1 MELSDLR
8 IFRTVAREGGIV
20 RAARRLHRV
29 PSNITTRIQQL
40 EASIGVQLFTRER
53 NRLAL
58 SQSGERLLVHADRML
73 RMADEVRSAI
83 AGDAPSGVLRLGALE
98 STTASR
104 LPAILAAYHKAYP
117 DVSVELITGTND
129 ALTAAVLDRRV
140 EAAFVAEA
148 PVGKDLAHQPLFRE
162 RLVIISAAGHVPI
175 RRPQDVDG
183 DSVIAFPNGCHY
195 RRVLQR
201 WLGERRLPSIRVLE
215 LGSYHAI
222 VACVASGTG
231 IALAP
236 ESVLETVQHAT
247 VTRHPLP
254 KVYGDVVT
262 PLVWRASEQ
271 SPALIALREMLA
283 GKKPGASRVSPRMAR
298 ASSRGVDGR

>member
-1 MELSDLR
+1 MELSDLH
-8 IFRTVAREGGIV
+8 IFRTVVREGGIV

-40 EASIGVQLFTRER
+40 EASVGVQLFTREH

-58 SQSGERLLVHADRML
+58 SQSGERLLVYADRML
-73 RMADEVRSAI
+73 LLSDEARSVI
-83 AGDAPSGVLRLGALE
+83 AGTAPSGVLRLGALE

-104 LPAILAAYHKAYP
+104 LPSVLAAYHKAFP
-117 DVSVELITGTND
+117 DVQVELITGTND
-129 ALTAAVLDRRV
+129 ALTAAVIDRRV
-140 EAAFVAEA
+140 DAAFVAEA
-148 PVGKDLAHQPLFRE
+148 PAGNELAHEPLFRE
-162 RLVIISAAGHVPI
+162 RLVIIAAASHAPI

-183 DSVIAFPNGCHY
+183 DSVIAFPNGCYY

-236 ESVLETVQHAT
+236 ESVLETVQHAA
-247 VTRHPLP
+247 VTRHALP
-254 KVYGDVVT
+254 KVHSDIVT
-262 PLVWRASEQ
+262 PLIWRAAEQ
-271 SPALIALREMLA
+271 SLALSALRELLVRQRSTSKS
-283 GKKPGASRVSPRMAR
+283 KKSGALQM
-298 ASSRGVDGR
+298 

>member
-1 MELSDLR
+1 MMELSDLH

-40 EASIGVQLFTRER
+40 EASMGVQLFTRER

-58 SQSGERLLVHADRML
+58 SQSGERLLVHAERML
-73 RMADEVRSAI
+73 RLADEARSDI
-83 AGDAPSGVLRLGALE
+83 SGTAPSGVLRLGALE
-98 STTASR
+98 STAASR

-117 DVSVELITGTND
+117 DVSVELMTGTND
-129 ALTAAVLDRRV
+129 ALTAAVVDRRV
-140 EAAFVAEA
+140 DAAFVAEA
-148 PVGKDLAHQPLFRE
+148 PASRELAHLPLFRE
-162 RLVIISAAGHVPI
+162 RLVIISAATHALI
-175 RRPQDVDG
+175 HRAQDVDG
-183 DSVIAFPNGCHY
+183 DSVIAFPNGCYY

-231 IALAP
+231 IALVP
-236 ESVLETVQHAT
+236 ESVLDTVQHAA

-254 KVYGDVVT
+254 KVHSDVVT
-262 PLVWRASEQ
+262 PLIWRAAEQ
-271 SPALIALREMLA
+271 SPALMALRNLLA
-283 GKKPGASRVSPRMAR
+283 GQRATDRVRAR
-298 ASSRGVDGR
+298 S

>member
-1 MELSDLR
+1 MELSDLH

-40 EASIGVQLFTRER
+40 EASMGVQLFTRER

-58 SQSGERLLVHADRML
+58 SQSGERLLVHAERML
-73 RMADEVRSAI
+73 RLADEARNDIS
-83 AGDAPSGVLRLGALE
+83 GTAPSGLLRLGALE
-98 STTASR
+98 STAASR
-104 LPAILAAYHKAYP
+104 LPAILAAYHKVYP
-117 DVSVELITGTND
+117 DVSVELMTGTND
-129 ALTAAVLDRRV
+129 ALTAAVLERRV

-148 PVGKDLAHQPLFRE
+148 PATGELAHQPLFRE
-162 RLVIISAAGHVPI
+162 RLVIISAVTHAPI
-175 RRPQDVDG
+175 RRAQDVAG
-183 DSVIAFPNGCHY
+183 DSVIAFPNGCYY

-201 WLGERRLPSIRVLE
+201 WLGERRMPSVRVLE

-231 IALAP
+231 IALTP
-236 ESVLETVQHAT
+236 ESVLETVQHAA

-254 KVYGDVVT
+254 KVHSDVVT
-262 PLVWRASEQ
+262 PLIWRASEQ
-271 SPALIALREMLA
+271 SPALLGLRDLLS
-283 GKKPGASRVSPRMAR
+283 GQRVTDRMRAR
-298 ASSRGVDGR
+298 A

>member
-1 MELSDLR
+1 MELSDLH
-8 IFRTVAREGGIV
+8 IFRTVVREGGIV

-53 NRLAL
+53 RRLAL
-58 SQSGERLLVHADRML
+58 SQSGERLLVYADRML
-73 RMADEVRSAI
+73 LLAEEARSVLSSS
-83 AGDAPSGVLRLGALE
+83 APAGVLRLGALE
-98 STTASR
+98 STAASR

-129 ALTAAVLDRRV
+129 ALTAAVIDRRV

-148 PVGKDLAHQPLFRE
+148 PATKELAYQALFRE
-162 RLVIISAAGHVPI
+162 RLVIISAASHAPI
-175 RRPQDVDG
+175 RRPQDVHA
-183 DSVIAFPNGCHY
+183 DSVIAFPNGCY
-195 RRVLQR
+195 FRRVLQR
-201 WLGERRLPSIRVLE
+201 WLGERRLSSIRVLE

-236 ESVLETVQHAT
+236 ESVLETVQHAA
-247 VTRHPLP
+247 VTRHALP
-254 KVYGDVVT
+254 KVHSDVVT
-262 PLVWRASEQ
+262 PLIWRASEQ
-271 SPALIALREMLA
+271 SPALVALRELLVRPRSMA
-283 GKKPGASRVSPRMAR
+283 KPAKPIAAR
-298 ASSRGVDGR
+298 

>member
-1 MELSDLR
+1 MELSDLH

-20 RAARRLHRV
+20 RAARRLNRV

-73 RMADEVRSAI
+73 RMADEARSAMS
-83 AGDAPSGVLRLGALE
+83 ATVPSGTLRLGALE

-117 DVSVELITGTND
+117 DVRVELMTGTND

-140 EAAFVAEA
+140 DAAFVAEA
-148 PVGKDLAHQPLFRE
+148 PSSKELSHQPLFRE
-162 RLVIISAAGHVPI
+162 RLVIISAASHAPI

-183 DSVIAFPNGCHY
+183 DSVIAFPNGCYY

-236 ESVLETVQHAT
+236 ESVLETVRHAAI
-247 VTRHPLP
+247 VRHALP
-254 KVYGDVVT
+254 RVHADIVT
-262 PLVWRASEQ
+262 PLVWRAAEP
-271 SPALIALREMLA
+271 SPALIALRDLLA
-283 GKKPGASRVSPRMAR
+283 VRRSGDGKAIASPRR
-298 ASSRGVDGR
+298 AA

>member
-1 MELSDLR
+1 MELSDLH

-40 EASIGVQLFTRER
+40 EASVGVQLFTREH

-58 SQSGERLLVHADRML
+58 SQSGERLLVYADRML
-73 RMADEVRSAI
+73 RLSDEARSAI
-83 AGDAPSGVLRLGALE
+83 SGTAPSGVLRLGALE

-104 LPAILAAYHKAYP
+104 LPAILAAYHRMYP
-117 DVSVELITGTND
+117 DVRVELMTGTND
-129 ALTAAVLDRRV
+129 SLTAAILDRRV
-140 EAAFVAEA
+140 EAAFVAET
-148 PVGKDLAHQPLFRE
+148 PVSKELAYQPLFRE
-162 RLVIISAAGHVPI
+162 RLVIISSDSHAPI
-175 RRPQDVDG
+175 RRPADVDG
-183 DSVIAFPNGCHY
+183 DSVIAFPNGCYY

-236 ESVLETVQHAT
+236 ESVLETVQHAA
-247 VTRHPLP
+247 VTRHALP
-254 KVYGDVVT
+254 KVHGDIVT

-271 SPALIALREMLA
+271 TPALIALRDLLATQRRTKRLA
-283 GKKPGASRVSPRMAR
+283 GRR
-298 ASSRGVDGR
+298 